1 MLTKCQLIYDYL
13 LNNCVGYENRIKGYQ
28 LMKLF
33 KINDHKTFRSYIQE
47 IRQSPDFPKLIGSEA
62 GSNGGYFVISN
73 YDEYKTTID
82 HHYLR
87 AMEML
92 KTKHIMEQKYLNENM
107 EKLEV

>member
-1 MLTKCQLIYDYL
+1 MIYDYL
-13 LNNCVGYENRIKGYQ
+13 ISECIGYEKRVKGYQ

-33 KINDHKTFRSYIQE
+33 NINDHKTFRSYIQE

-62 GSNGGYFVISN
+62 GKDGGYFVISN
-73 YDEYKTTID
+73 YEEYKMTIE
-82 HHYLR
+82 HQYLR

-92 KTKHIMEQKYLNENM
+92 KTNGIMKDKYLKENM